1 MTASTSR
8 TTRTSRERRSSQSRS
23 SQSRSSQSRSSNGA
37 HPHGRRLL
45 DAARTM
51 VEADGP
57 EGLSMRRL
65 AAKVGVAPTAI
76 YWHLG
81 NREQVLHSLLD
92 EMLADL
98 PPVVARG
105 RTPRS
110 RVASLARAIHRQN
123 LASMSATRLARY
135 LGRSGELYFP
145 PQAEL
150 ARELAKAGI
159 QGDEAARAVR
169 AIMFVVGGFLLLED
183 SYERRGAVP
192 GAVGE
197 LWRTFD
203 DPAIDDRLRRAMSE
217 PVLPAGMLDYT
228 IDRLL
233 ASIIP

>member
-1 MTASTSR
+1 MI
-8 TTRTSRERRSSQSRS
+8 
-23 SQSRSSQSRSSNGA
+23 
-37 HPHGRRLL
+37 
-45 DAARTM
+45 
-51 VEADGP
+51 EADGP

-81 NREQVLHSLLD
+81 NREQVLHAILD

-105 RTPRS
+105 RTPRT
-110 RVASLARAIHRQN
+110 RVASLARAIHEQN

-159 QGDEAARAVR
+159 RGEEAARAVR

-183 SYERRGAVP
+183 SYERREAVP
-192 GAVGE
+192 GAVRE

-233 ASIIP
+233 ASIIR